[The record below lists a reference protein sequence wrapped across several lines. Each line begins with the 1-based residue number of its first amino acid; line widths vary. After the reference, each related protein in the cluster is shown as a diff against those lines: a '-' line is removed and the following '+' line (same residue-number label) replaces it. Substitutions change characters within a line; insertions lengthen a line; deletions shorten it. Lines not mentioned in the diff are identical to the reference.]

1 MSARHPLLVALLAAP
16 AAPAAAQTDVLY
28 SIPKP
33 PTAHSDWGMNL
44 VALPDLDGDGVG
56 ELGIGTR
63 THGGGQVAWVHSGAT
78 GSELFDLVT
87 PGVQAF
93 FGMNLLAVDDRDGD
107 GVEDL
112 ILIGRKSGA
121 SGSPDGRF
129 HLHSGADG
137 AFLESFSPQAGI
149 ILGGDAPAIPFE
161 DVDGDGHVDLLVRA
175 APLASIGSPHVQ
187 LFSGTTGAALYLG
200 VVEDPGISIGH
211 ALARLE
217 DRDGDGVDD
226 FAASGT
232 DSLGSRVDLRSGRTG
247 QVLQILRGPA
257 IGLQSGNL
265 EPLVRTPD
273 RDGDGFDDLATG
285 SFFEFLPGGQL
296 GAVRSFSSADAS
308 LLDEWLPSPSSNFF
322 GFLMA
327 APGDFDLD
335 GTDDLLTVER
345 RSDAQGNQIGTALI
359 GIDLDDASYVFDELV
374 SSLGGIHVAN
384 LAALPGADA
393 NGFATFVDLEVAAA
407 SVKLRRFAPE
417 VGATYCASTPNST
430 GAAAA
435 IRALGLDSIAAD
447 HFVLEAHDVPP
458 HKVGIFFYGPAAI
471 QTPFGHGFLCVG
483 PGATGIARLPAEV
496 ANAGGRLAHR
506 VDFQAPPTASTA
518 ITPSST
524 WNFQAWFRDPAMP
537 FGSQTSDAVS
547 VTFLP

>member
-1 MSARHPLLVALLAAP
+1 MQARTLALVSLL
-16 AAPAAAQTDVLY
+16 AAPAAAQTDILY

-63 THGGGQVAWVHSGAT
+63 THGGGLVAWVHSGAT
-78 GSELFDLVT
+78 GAELFDLVT

-93 FGMNLLAVDDRDGD
+93 FGMNLLAVDDRNGD

-112 ILIGRKSGA
+112 VLVGRKSGA

-129 HLHSGADG
+129 HLHSGSDG
-137 AFLESFSPQAGI
+137 AFLEAFAPPAGI
-149 ILGGDAPAIPFE
+149 ILGSDAPAIPFP
-161 DVDGDGHVDLLVRA
+161 DVDGDGHVDLLCRA
-175 APLASIGSPHVQ
+175 APVASIGSPQVQ
-187 LFSGTTGAALYLG
+187 LFSGATGAALYLG
-200 VVEDPGISIGH
+200 VVEDPNLSIGH
-211 ALARLE
+211 ALVRIE

-232 DSLGSRVDLRSGRTG
+232 DSIGSRVDLRSGQTG
-247 QVLQILRGPA
+247 QVIQILRGPA
-257 IGLQSGNL
+257 IGLQSGNS

-273 RDGDGFDDLATG
+273 LDGDSFDDLATG

-296 GAVRSFSSADAS
+296 GAVRSFSTADGS
-308 LLDEWLPSPSSNFF
+308 QIDEWLPSPSSNFF
-322 GFLMA
+322 GFLMV
-327 APGDFDLD
+327 APGDLDLD

-345 RSDAQGNQIGTALI
+345 RSDSQGNQLGTALL
-359 GIDLDDASYVFDELV
+359 GIDLDDASILFDELLPA
-374 SSLGGIHVAN
+374 LGGLHISN
-384 LAALPGADA
+384 LGALPGVDP
-393 NGFATFVDLEVAAA
+393 NDFATFADLEVSAS
-407 SVKLRRFAPE
+407 SVKVRRFAPQ
-417 VGATYCASTPNST
+417 VGTTYCASTANST
-430 GAAAA
+430 GKAAA

-458 HKVGIFFYGPAAI
+458 QKVGIFFYGPTAI

-483 PGATGIARLPAEV
+483 AGATGIGRLPPAF
-496 ANAGGRLAHR
+496 ADAAGRLTHR
-506 VDFQAPPTASTA
+506 LDFQDPPSASTT

-524 WNFQAWFRDPAMP
+524 WNFQAWFRDPTMP